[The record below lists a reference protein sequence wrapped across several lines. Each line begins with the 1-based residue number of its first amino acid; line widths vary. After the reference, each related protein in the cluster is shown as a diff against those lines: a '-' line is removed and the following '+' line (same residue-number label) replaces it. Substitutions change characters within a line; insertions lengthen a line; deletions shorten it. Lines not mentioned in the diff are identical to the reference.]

1 MSLDVDA
8 LQARLRAFAAERQ
21 WQPFHTPKNL
31 AMALMQLADHAGV
44 DVAAAV
50 ENKLRKNA
58 LKYPVPGAEAGI

>member
-31 AMALMQLADHAGV
+31 AMALMV
-44 DVAAAV
+44 EAA
-50 ENKLRKNA
+50 ELNEIFQCIT
-58 LKYPVPGAEAGI
+58 PE